1 MGFFEKIGLY
11 IIKLFGDIR
20 DFAVFL
26 AECCRWMFIPPYR
39 FGQIADHTERIGL
52 QSIGIVAVS
61 TFTTGMILALQLVNI
76 MRIFRAEIYAGA
88 AVAMAMSREL
98 APVITAFVLVARNGS
113 SMTAEIGSMK
123 VTEQIDAM
131 ETMAVSPLRYL
142 VVPRLF
148 ASIFTFPALTAIA
161 NVVGVYGG
169 YFIATK
175 IMQVNS
181 EAYLHMMY
189 FLVDPDDIWTGL
201 VKAVVF
207 GFLVTVICCYH
218 GLMTSGGAK
227 GLGRRT
233 TAAVVQST
241 ITVLIADYILTYIF
255 INFCG
260 L

>member
-1 MGFFEKIGLY
+1 
-11 IIKLFGDIR
+11 
-20 DFAVFL
+20 
-26 AECCRWMFIPPYR
+26 
-39 FGQIADHTERIGL
+39 
-52 QSIGIVAVS
+52 
-61 TFTTGMILALQLVNI
+61 
-76 MRIFRAEIYAGA
+76 
-88 AVAMAMSREL
+88 
-98 APVITAFVLVARNGS
+98 
-113 SMTAEIGSMK
+113 
-123 VTEQIDAM
+123 M